1 VSRGSAADLKL
12 PGYNLQIVRADPSSE
27 FNLES
32 DFGMT
37 EAV

>member
-1 VSRGSAADLKL
+1 MTSFLMCPETGFS
-12 PGYNLQIVRADPSSE
+12 QIVRAHSSSE